1 MSNSYIYYSYLES
14 RSVWKARRTD
24 HKVGR
29 QPVPEW
35 ARQEVC
41 HLPAMSMVPVKP
53 KTLRLEDQEKPDTPG
68 TLTDLGLCGK
78 ASPSALGLA
87 LFSSTYHNHD
97 NWGGIAV
104 CFFSVHLSWVTCDAC
119 KVRLDELVER
129 GVLSVEKE
137 RRVPVVKY
145 P

>member
-1 MSNSYIYYSYLES
+1 MSNSYAYYSHLES
-14 RSVWKARRTD
+14 RSIWKARRTD

-41 HLPAMSMVPVKP
+41 HLPAMSMVLVKTR
-53 KTLRLEDQEKPDTPG
+53 TLRLEDQEKPDTPS

-87 LFSSTYHNHD
+87 LFSGN